1 MTPHQFMDELFGP
14 GWREEDLHLYLD
26 RIKLVFEDAQRY
38 YVVRDF
44 AKSIKLS
51 DNLASN
57 EERKRTDDIVDAR
70 RFAHDF
76 DED

>member
-1 MTPHQFMDELFGP
+1 VIPREFLDELFGP
-14 GWREEDLHLYLD
+14 GWREEDLPLYLD
-26 RIKLVFEDAQRY
+26 KIKETFEDAQRY

-44 AKSIKLS
+44 AKNIKLT

-76 DED
+76 DEN

>member
-1 MTPHQFMDELFGP
+1 VTATQFIDELFGP
-14 GWREEDLHLYLD
+14 GWQEEYLPLYLD
-26 RIKLVFEDAQRY
+26 KIKQTFEDAQRY

-44 AKSIKLS
+44 AKNIKLT

-57 EERKRTDDIVDAR
+57 AERQRTDDIVDAR
-70 RFAHDF
+70 RLSHDF

>member
-1 MTPHQFMDELFGP
+1 MTPKEFLDELFGP
-14 GWREEDLHLYLD
+14 GWREEDLPLYLD
-26 RIKLVFEDAQRY
+26 KIKETFEDAQRY

-44 AKSIKLS
+44 AKNIKLM
-51 DNLASN
+51 DNLVSN